1 MAGILE
7 GSDSFSGINWWIG
20 QVAPRET
27 WAENTLLKNDKDI
40 GVVGRKGDINVYP
53 NRVKVR
59 VVGYHDQIE
68 DPNDLPFASVM
79 GNPFISSGYGLAP
92 NAHQL
97 EGGESVL
104 GIWIDGDDEQKPVI
118 TNVFMKSQHAVDGE
132 TTGLKS
138 NSTARQNIVQSTN
151 DINSPLYASN
161 LFTTE
166 LTGDAFGE
174 KIFSGEVVPNYDF
187 SKAQPPEVSKYTK
200 QGKLRTPAQ
209 IAAAQRLET
218 KKWNEFVYSKENVG
232 LGSTI
237 FGDDFVD
244 YVTMRNNLKLDT
256 FIVNNG
262 DGKSAQLKKYES
274 TLEDVKTDSP
284 SCKRDNV
291 IGVITGA
298 LEDFTKLLINVE
310 KYGEFYVNAVTGM
323 VVNFQEEMNEIAR
336 KIAGS
341 LTGKINNM
349 RDYLFGEIEE
359 KINAFTN
366 KIIPEELKPKFGE
379 GIKNTT
385 DLIYCLFGNVISG
398 LKNMIGNFLKTLIGK
413 IVNVPL
419 CAAEQLVGTLLN
431 DVLGSINDTITPIL
445 SSLTSTLGGALGSVS
460 SLVDKALSGA
470 NLLFN
475 FLACDDL
482 KCPLPSRFDNTLG
495 PQQGQKDRVDKIMEG
510 ISGISGKLGL
520 DGELPS
526 IFKKS
531 DGDPS
536 VVASL
541 VGGCESNILRCGPP
555 TVELFGGSGVGGVIN
570 AVVAETTEIVGANI
584 LDRGLGYKEKPPY
597 VVFRDACGDGKG
609 ARAKVI
615 INPDDGGIDGLLIE
629 APGYGYNS
637 NFDRIITTSG
647 ILDSD
652 TSVEGDSMTGQIN
665 SVVVA
670 APGFGYNS
678 TDTIDAGN
686 ADLSPIVLGGRIVG
700 VKVNNKGN
708 GFTNIPE
715 LRINTET
722 GRGADLRAVL
732 NFVPVSEVSETL
744 DPTQIIS
751 VVDCVDKPLTRNPI
765 GE

>member
-1 MAGILE
+1 MAGVLE

-27 WAENTLLKNDKDI
+27 WAENTLLKNDKDV

-79 GNPFISSGYGLAP
+79 GNPFISSGYGAAP
-92 NAHQL
+92 NTHQL

-104 GIWIDGDDEQKPVI
+104 GIWIDGADEQKPVI

-132 TTGLKS
+132 TTDLKS
-138 NSTARQNIVQSTN
+138 NSTTRQSIVQSTS
-151 DINSPLYASN
+151 DINSRLDCSSLWA
-161 LFTTE
+161 TE
-166 LTGDAFGE
+166 LTGDAYGE
-174 KIFSGEVVPNYDF
+174 KMFSGEFVTNYDF
-187 SKAQPPEVSKYTK
+187 SKSQPPEVSKYTK

-218 KKWNEFVYSKENVG
+218 KKWNEFLLSEKNEGFIDVDLDLLSGRNA
-232 LGSTI
+232 
-237 FGDDFVD
+237 FVVD
-244 YVTMRNNLKLDT
+244 PAL
-256 FIVNNG
+256 VNNG
-262 DGKSAQLKKYES
+262 PCKSGPAKSYEE
-274 TLEDVKTDSP
+274 TLAEVKTDSP
-284 SCKRDNV
+284 SCKRDNI

-298 LEDFTKLLINVE
+298 IEDFTKLLINIE

-323 VVNFQEEMNEIAR
+323 VVNFQAEMDQIAR
-336 KIAGS
+336 KIAGA

-366 KIIPEELKPKFGE
+366 KIIPEELKPKTGE
-379 GIKNTT
+379 AIKNVT
-385 DLIYCLFGNVISG
+385 DTIYCLFGNVIDG
-398 LKNMIGNFLKTLIGK
+398 LKNMIGNFLKELIGK

-445 SSLTSTLGGALGSVS
+445 SSLTSTLGGALGSVT
-460 SLVDKALSGA
+460 SLVNKALEGA

-495 PQQGQKDRVDKIMEG
+495 PQQKQKDRVDKIMEG
-510 ISGISGKLGL
+510 ISGISGELGL

-609 ARAKVI
+609 ARAKAI

-629 APGYGYNS
+629 ASGYGYNS

-670 APGFGYNS
+670 TPGFGYNS

-686 ADLSPIVLGGRIVG
+686 ADLSQIVLGGRIVG
-700 VKVNNKGN
+700 VKVNNKGS

>member
-1 MAGILE
+1 MAGVLE

-27 WAENTLLKNDKDI
+27 WAENTLLKNDKDV

-79 GNPFISSGYGLAP
+79 GNPFISSGYGAAP
-92 NAHQL
+92 NTHQL

-104 GIWIDGDDEQKPVI
+104 GIWIDGEDEQKPVI
-118 TNVFMKSQHAVDGE
+118 TNVFMKSQHAVDGG
-132 TTGLKS
+132 TTDLKS
-138 NSTARQNIVQSTN
+138 NSTTRQNIIQSTS
-151 DINSPLYASN
+151 DINSRLDSSSLWA
-161 LFTTE
+161 TE
-166 LTGDAFGE
+166 LTGDAYGE
-174 KIFSGEVVPNYDF
+174 KMFSGEFVTNYDF
-187 SKAQPPEVSKYTK
+187 SKSQPPEVSKYTK

-218 KKWNEFVYSKENVG
+218 KKWNEFLLSEKNEG
-232 LGSTI
+232 FI
-237 FGDDFVD
+237 DVD
-244 YVTMRNNLKLDT
+244 LDLISGRNAYVVDPAL
-256 FIVNNG
+256 VNNG
-262 DGKSAQLKKYES
+262 GGTTGPVKSYEE
-274 TLEDVKTDSP
+274 TLAEVKTDSP
-284 SCKRDNV
+284 SCKRDNI

-298 LEDFTKLLINVE
+298 IEDFTKLLINVE

-323 VVNFQEEMNEIAR
+323 VVNFQAEMNQIAR
-336 KIAGS
+336 KIAGA

-366 KIIPEELKPKFGE
+366 KIIPEELKPKTGE
-379 GIKNTT
+379 AIKNVT
-385 DLIYCLFGNVISG
+385 DTIYCLFGNVIDG
-398 LKNMIGNFLKTLIGK
+398 LKNMIGNFLKELIGK

-445 SSLTSTLGGALGSVS
+445 SSLTSTLGGALGSVT
-460 SLVDKALSGA
+460 SLVNKALEGA

-495 PQQGQKDRVDKIMEG
+495 PQQKQKDRVDKIMEG
-510 ISGISGKLGL
+510 ISGISGELGL

-609 ARAKVI
+609 ARAKAI

-629 APGYGYNS
+629 ASGYGYNS

-652 TSVEGDSMTGQIN
+652 TSVEGDLMTGQIN

-700 VKVNNKGN
+700 VKVNNKGS

>member
-7 GSDSFSGINWWIG
+7 GSDSFTGINWWIG

-132 TTGLKS
+132 TTDLKS
-138 NSTARQNIVQSTN
+138 NSTARQNIVGSTK
-151 DINSPLYASN
+151 DLNSPDYNVSNWASQ
-161 LFTTE
+161 
-166 LTGDAFGE
+166 LTGDAYGE
-174 KIFSGEVVPNYDF
+174 KLFSSEFVPNYDF
-187 SKAQPPEVSKYTK
+187 TKVKPPEVSKYTK

-209 IAAAQRLET
+209 IAAAQRLEA
-218 KKWNEFVYSKENVG
+218 KRRNQFLFQDNDLEAGAFSD
-232 LGSTI
+232 I
-237 FGDDFVD
+237 DFID
-244 YVTMRNNLKLDT
+244 FEAGRNNWKVDT

-262 DGKSAQLKKYES
+262 DGKSGPVKNYES
-274 TLEDVKTDSP
+274 TLEDVKVDSP

-291 IGVITGA
+291 VGVITGA

-336 KIAGS
+336 KVAGA

-385 DLIYCLFGNVISG
+385 DTIYCLFGNVISG

-495 PQQGQKDRVDKIMEG
+495 PQQKQKDRVDKIMEG

-647 ILDSD
+647 ILESD
-652 TSVEGDSMTGQIN
+652 ASVEGDSMTGQIN

-700 VKVNNKGN
+700 VKVNNKGS

>member
-7 GSDSFSGINWWIG
+7 GSDSFTGINWWIG

-132 TTGLKS
+132 TTDLKS

-209 IAAAQRLET
+209 IAAAQRLEA
-218 KKWNEFVYSKENVG
+218 KRRNQFLFQDNDLEAGAFSD
-232 LGSTI
+232 I
-237 FGDDFVD
+237 DFID
-244 YVTMRNNLKLDT
+244 FEAGRNNWKVDT

-262 DGKSAQLKKYES
+262 DGKSGPVKNYES
-274 TLEDVKTDSP
+274 TLEDVKVDSP

-291 IGVITGA
+291 VGVITGA

-366 KIIPEELKPKFGE
+366 KIIPEEIKPKFGE
-379 GIKNTT
+379 SIKKIT
-385 DLIYCLFGNVISG
+385 DTIYCLFGNVISG
-398 LKNMIGNFLKTLIGK
+398 LRNMIGNFLKTLIGK

-445 SSLTSTLGGALGSVS
+445 SSLTSTLGGALGSVT
-460 SLVDKALSGA
+460 SLVNKALSGA

-700 VKVNNKGN
+700 VKVNNKGS

>member
-1 MAGILE
+1 MAGVLE
-7 GSDSFSGINWWIG
+7 GSDSFTGINWWIG

-40 GVVGRKGDINVYP
+40 GVVGRKGDITVYP

-104 GIWIDGDDEQKPVI
+104 GIWIDGEDEQKPVI
-118 TNVFMKSQHAVDGE
+118 TNVFMMSQHAVDGE
-132 TTGLKS
+132 TTDLKS
-138 NSTARQNIVQSTN
+138 NSTTRQNIVQSTS
-151 DINSPLYASN
+151 DINSRLDSSSLWA
-161 LFTTE
+161 TE

-174 KIFSGEVVPNYDF
+174 RIAFNMDVPNYDF
-187 SKAQPPEVSKYTK
+187 SKSQPPEVSKYTK

-218 KKWNEFVYSKENVG
+218 KKWNEFLLSEENE
-232 LGSTI
+232 SFI
-237 FGDDFVD
+237 DVD
-244 YVTMRNNLKLDT
+244 YISGRNSFKVTT
-256 FIVNNG
+256 FLVNNG
-262 DGKSAQLKKYES
+262 KGKSGPLNVYED
-274 TLEDVKTDSP
+274 TLADVKTDSP

-291 IGVITGA
+291 VGVITGA

-336 KIAGS
+336 KVAGA

-379 GIKNTT
+379 SIKKIT
-385 DLIYCLFGNVISG
+385 DTIYCLFGNVISG
-398 LKNMIGNFLKTLIGK
+398 LRNMIGNFLKTLIGK

-445 SSLTSTLGGALGSVS
+445 SSLTSTLGGALGSVT
-460 SLVDKALSGA
+460 SLVNKALSGA

-584 LDRGLGYKEKPPY
+584 LDRGLGYQEKPPY

-615 INPDDGGIDGLLIE
+615 VNPDDGGIDGLLIE

-700 VKVNNKGN
+700 VKVNNKGS

>member
-27 WAENTLLKNDKDI
+27 WADNTLLKNDKDV

-92 NAHQL
+92 NTHQL

-104 GIWIDGDDEQKPVI
+104 GIWIDGADEQKPVI

-132 TTGLKS
+132 TTDLKS
-138 NSTARQNIVQSTN
+138 NSTTRQSIVQSTS
-151 DINSPLYASN
+151 DINSRLDCSSLWA
-161 LFTTE
+161 TE
-166 LTGDAFGE
+166 LTGDAYGE
-174 KIFSGEVVPNYDF
+174 KMFSGEFVTNYDF
-187 SKAQPPEVSKYTK
+187 SKSQPPEVSKYTK

-218 KKWNEFVYSKENVG
+218 KKWNEFLLSEKNEGFIDVDLDLLSGRNA
-232 LGSTI
+232 
-237 FGDDFVD
+237 FVVD
-244 YVTMRNNLKLDT
+244 PAL
-256 FIVNNG
+256 VNNG
-262 DGKSAQLKKYES
+262 PCKSGPAKSYEE
-274 TLEDVKTDSP
+274 TLAEVKTDSP
-284 SCKRDNV
+284 SCKRDNI

-298 LEDFTKLLINVE
+298 IEDFTKLLINIE

-323 VVNFQEEMNEIAR
+323 VVNFQAEMDQIAR
-336 KIAGS
+336 KIAGA

-366 KIIPEELKPKFGE
+366 KIIPEELKPKTGE
-379 GIKNTT
+379 AIKNVT
-385 DLIYCLFGNVISG
+385 DTIYCLFGNVIDG
-398 LKNMIGNFLKTLIGK
+398 LKNMIGNFLKELIGK

-445 SSLTSTLGGALGSVS
+445 SSLTSTLGGALGSVT
-460 SLVDKALSGA
+460 SLVNKALEGA

-495 PQQGQKDRVDKIMEG
+495 PQQKQKDRVDKIMEG

-647 ILDSD
+647 ILESD
-652 TSVEGDSMTGQIN
+652 ASVEGDSMTGQIN

-700 VKVNNKGN
+700 VKVNNKGS